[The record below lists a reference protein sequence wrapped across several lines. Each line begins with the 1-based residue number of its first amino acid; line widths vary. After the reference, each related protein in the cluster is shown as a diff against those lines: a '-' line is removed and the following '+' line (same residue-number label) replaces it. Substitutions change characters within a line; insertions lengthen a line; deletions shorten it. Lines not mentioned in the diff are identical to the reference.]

1 MHKRCTKCGE
11 SKEYSQFQIRR
22 ASKDGLTSACKHCL
36 SIYDKQRANLPHR
49 VSARKNY
56 QKTDKGKEAIKR
68 SHQNFI
74 KKFPEKRKAHVL
86 VDNYI
91 RDGKLIRPKFCEKC
105 NCECTPKRITTT
117 IQSHLKL
124 HGYVLNAIQ
133 NGIKITNLFTKIKPL
148 SAVF

>member
-22 ASKDGLTSACKHCL
+22 ASKDGLSSACKHCL

-105 NCECTPKRITTT
+105 NCECTPQAHHNDYT
-117 IQSHLKL
+117 
-124 HGYVLNAIQ
+124 
-133 NGIKITNLFTKIKPL
+133 KPL
-148 SAVF
+148 EITWLCTKCHSEWHKNNKPIYKNEAA